1 MVETFYL
8 YTFSNTHGA
17 IATEKI
23 LKEADAT
30 IMPVPRVI
38 SASCGISVRIKPEN
52 FELAK
57 SIMNDKSTLKTDE
70 YDLYVITRDKETR
83 LTEAR
88 KID

>member
-17 IATEKI
+17 IATEKL
-23 LKEADAT
+23 LKEAGAT

-52 FELAK
+52 LELAK
-57 SIMNDKSTLKTDE
+57 SIMSEKSDLEPGE
-70 YDLYVITRDKETR
+70 YELYVITRDKETR
-83 LTEAR
+83 HTEAE
-88 KID
+88 KLD

>member
-17 IATEKI
+17 IATEKL
-23 LKEADAT
+23 LKEAGAT

-52 FELAK
+52 LELAK
-57 SIMNDKSTLKTDE
+57 SIMSEKSDLEPSE
-70 YDLYVITRDKETR
+70 YELYVITRDKETR
-83 LTEAR
+83 HTEAE
-88 KID
+88 KLD